1 MKNILIVIVSCFGFS
16 FVAVG
21 QNNDSIQL
29 NQISLNTVNFPQTES
44 SIVSILGNPDSINN
58 YYNEIDSENWL
69 NYNYS
74 GNSLYF
80 FNTKLVDFELR
91 NGNYY
96 FINPNI
102 KVGNSVVEV
111 NVAFPNS
118 YLKRRVVGGLG
129 FVIINILMADG
140 TLSDTFVVI
149 NYSIS
154 TNTITSI
161 HLGEY

>member
-1 MKNILIVIVSCFGFS
+1 MKKSIILTLIIFCCSITTF
-16 FVAVG
+16 A

-29 NQISLNTVNFPQTES
+29 NQISLNTLNFPQTES

-69 NYNYS
+69 DYNYS